1 MAKAPRAAKPVRMR
15 VAVTLGNRDSTT
27 DKDGRILNGYA
38 EVDGQRLRAVK
49 RPGQTSRYALATG
62 QGGATI
68 GQLLFVWRIEDTG
81 GSEIRLVGIRGD
93 KLTAP
98 V

>member
-1 MAKAPRAAKPVRMR
+1 MARAPKAAKPVRLK
-15 VAVTLGNRDSTT
+15 VAHTLGNRDPNT

-38 EVDGQRLRAVK
+38 ELDGQRLRAVK